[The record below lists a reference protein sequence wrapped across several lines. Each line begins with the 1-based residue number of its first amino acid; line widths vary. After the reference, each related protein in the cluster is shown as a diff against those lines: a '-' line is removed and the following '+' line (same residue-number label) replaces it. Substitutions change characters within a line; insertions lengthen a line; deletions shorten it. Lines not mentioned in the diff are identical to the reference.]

1 MLRIVTTLLFLGA
14 AVINLGPVLGVL
26 SAGQLETAYG
36 VKLDDPNLVILMRHR
51 ALLFGV
57 VGGLLVVAAF
67 HVRMRPTAVLA
78 GLFSMLSFLLIA
90 HLVGGV
96 NEELRKVSAIDWIGI
111 VLLVAGAIGDFWI
124 RAQSKPR
131 GDGAP

>member
-26 SAGQLETAYG
+26 SAGQLEAAYG

-67 HVRMRPTAVLA
+67 YVRMRPAAAEPRTRWRAA
-78 GLFSMLSFLLIA
+78 
-90 HLVGGV
+90 
-96 NEELRKVSAIDWIGI
+96 SA
-111 VLLVAGAIGDFWI
+111 
-124 RAQSKPR
+124 RS
-131 GDGAP
+131 